1 MLLDMRTLWVVI
13 VIVYALLGGLQ
24 LVLWRLQRSE
34 TAMLFWGLSLLCC
47 GLGALLVILRG
58 VAADWLSIGAG
69 NTLTSLGYLM
79 STVGLLRF
87 SRRPVAWAWVCA
99 PPLLI
104 GLLFVFV
111 PFFAQQAAPR
121 VVLMAAL
128 LVLVAGINLG
138 ICWRAQEQEPL
149 RLRQL
154 AIVAFA
160 VTGLFSILRATV
172 TVFYTP
178 PADFMDPS
186 KTQPLLMLIGLAL
199 LLFWNL
205 SLMLMPGE
213 RLQNK
218 LRRAAQDDAL
228 TNLLNRGG
236 FNSLA
241 RRQLERCRLAKR
253 PASVLLMDLDHF
265 KRVNDSHGH
274 DTGDRLLCAFAE
286 TVREQSRASDL
297 IARYGGEEFCA
308 LLPDADQQQA
318 IEIAERIRQHFSLV
332 TVPVEG
338 GTLGTTV
345 SIGVTEIAATE
356 TVDAALQRADQSL
369 YAAKREGRNR
379 VSSSTPLADLGLE
392 NVLPV

>member
-58 VAADWLSIGAG
+58 VLPDWLSIGVA
-69 NTLTSLGYLM
+69 NVLASLGYLM

-87 SRRPVAWAWVCA
+87 AHRPVAWVWVLST
-99 PPLLI
+99 PVLI

-111 PFFAQQAAPR
+111 PFFAQHAGPR

-138 ICWRAQEQEPL
+138 ICWRAQRQEPL
-149 RLRQL
+149 RLRQI
-154 AIVAFA
+154 AMTAFA

-213 RLQNK
+213 RLQNQ

-236 FNSLA
+236 FNGLA
-241 RRQLERCRLAKR
+241 RRQLERCRHSAK

-274 DTGDRLLCAFAE
+274 DAGDRLLCAFAE
-286 TVREQSRASDL
+286 TVRAQSRATDL
-297 IARYGGEEFCA
+297 VARYGGEEFCA
-308 LLPDADQQQA
+308 LLPGADHQA
-318 IEIAERIRQHFSLV
+318 AVVIAERIRQQFAKV
-332 TVPVEG
+332 TVPVDDIA
-338 GTLGTTV
+338 LGTTV
-345 SIGVTEIAATE
+345 SIGVAEIAAAE
-356 TVDAALQRADQSL
+356 TVEAALLRADQAL

-379 VSSSTPLADLGLE
+379 VTLAHQAG
-392 NVLPV
+392 

>member
-24 LVLWRLQRSE
+24 LLLWRLQRRE
-34 TAMLFWGLSLLCC
+34 TAMLFWGLSLLSC
-47 GLGALLVILRG
+47 GLGAFLVILRG
-58 VAADWLSIGAG
+58 VLPDWLSIGVA
-69 NTLTSLGYLM
+69 NVLNALGYLM

-87 SRRPVAWAWVCA
+87 ARRPVAWGWVCST
-99 PPLLI
+99 PLLI

-111 PFFAQQAAPR
+111 PFFAQQAGPR

-138 ICWRAQEQEPL
+138 ICWRAQQKEPL
-149 RLRQL
+149 RLRQI
-154 AIVAFA
+154 AMTAFA
-160 VTGLFSILRATV
+160 LTGLFSIARATV

-205 SLMLMPGE
+205 SLMLIPGE
-213 RLQNK
+213 RLQNQ

-236 FNSLA
+236 FNLLA
-241 RRQLERCRLAKR
+241 QRQLERCRHAAR
-253 PASVLLMDLDHF
+253 PTSVLLMDLDHF
-265 KRVNDSHGH
+265 KRVNDGHGH
-274 DTGDRLLCAFAE
+274 DAGDRLLCAFAE
-286 TVREQSRASDL
+286 TVRAQSRSTDL
-297 IARYGGEEFCA
+297 VARYGGEEFCA
-308 LLPDADQQQA
+308 LLPGADHSA
-318 IEIAERIRQHFSLV
+318 AMVIADRIRQQFSKV
-332 TVPVEG
+332 TVPVDG
-338 GTLGTTV
+338 IALGTTV
-345 SIGVTEIAATE
+345 SIGVAEIAATE
-356 TVDAALQRADQSL
+356 TVEGALLRADQAL

-379 VSSSTPLADLGLE
+379 VTLARSSA
-392 NVLPV
+392 

>member
-13 VIVYALLGGLQ
+13 VVVYALLTGLQ

-34 TAMLFWGLSLLCC
+34 TAMLFWGLSLLSC
-47 GLGALLVILRG
+47 GLGAWLVILRG
-58 VAADWLSIGAG
+58 AVPDWLSIGVA
-69 NTLTSLGYLM
+69 NVLASMGYLM

-87 SRRPVAWAWVCA
+87 ARRSVAWAWVLST
-99 PPLLI
+99 PLVI
-104 GLLFVFV
+104 GLLFIFV
-111 PFFAQQAAPR
+111 PFFAQHAGPR

-128 LVLVAGINLG
+128 LVLVASINLG
-138 ICWRAQEQEPL
+138 ICWRAQRQERL
-149 RLRQL
+149 RLRQI
-154 AIVAFA
+154 AMTAFA
-160 VTGLFSILRATV
+160 VTGLFSIVRATV

-213 RLQNK
+213 RLQNQ

-236 FNSLA
+236 FAVLA
-241 RRQLERCRLAKR
+241 RRQLERCRYAAQ

-274 DTGDRLLCAFAE
+274 DAGDRLLCAFAE
-286 TVREQSRASDL
+286 TVRQQSRPTDL

-308 LLPDADQQQA
+308 FLPNAGQTSAMLL
-318 IEIAERIRQHFSLV
+318 AERIRQQFSQV
-332 TVPVEG
+332 TIPVEDAA
-338 GTLGTTV
+338 LGTTV
-345 SIGVTEIAATE
+345 SIGVAEVAAGE
-356 TVDAALQRADQSL
+356 TVDAALQRADQAL

-379 VSSSTPLADLGLE
+379 VTAALSSA
-392 NVLPV
+392 